1 MTGGNEAEL
10 INELRIPF
18 AMIAIVDNMAN
29 GFGDALTVL
38 TYIRLRQSSK
48 LLTLLQ
54 LELFKQAQEKNKS
67 VAESVVCDVLD
78 FLAHETATRLANAQK

>member
-38 TYIRLRQSSK
+38 TYIRWGR
-48 LLTLLQ
+48 
-54 LELFKQAQEKNKS
+54 
-67 VAESVVCDVLD
+67 VLN
-78 FLAHETATRLANAQK
+78 F